1 MFEDRH
7 HPSTAHAA
15 SATSGL
21 RGTVLGMGAAVALLT
36 VALAP
41 AVAQDRPVGTMEQ
54 ISTHMGEM
62 SVEMPGDAGTASGA
76 DRDLPNL
83 RFEPWQMAEELYR
96 EDIVFIMR
104 HGPTDWS
111 KRDIPNVAPTD
122 CDNQRIMTEEGKED
136 MRELGRLMSANEL
149 EPSTMIV
156 SEWCR
161 NQETKDAILQGF
173 ADVDP
178 VYREKLIVE
187 TSPDLNLLLSLQGA
201 PTVTNLRNMIT
212 NWEGGTGGPLFLVTH
227 FTNIAELTEF
237 NVYEGEILV
246 VDPKRDNRVL
256 GYLRLNNSGPDVGH
270 FNVE

>member
-1 MFEDRH
+1 MIDDLA
-7 HPSTAHAA
+7 STITRRPRALRTLSLAVAA
-15 SATSGL
+15 SAL
-21 RGTVLGMGAAVALLT
+21 LAALN
-36 VALAP
+36 P
-41 AVAQDRPVGTMEQ
+41 ASAQDRPVGTMEQ

-62 SVEMPGDAGTASGA
+62 SVQMPQDAERTASA
-76 DRDLPNL
+76 DRELPNL
-83 RFEPWQMAEELYR
+83 RFEPWQMREELFR

-104 HGPTDWS
+104 HGPTDWD

-122 CDNQRIMTEEGKED
+122 CENQRIMTELGKAD
-136 MRELGRLMSANEL
+136 MRELGRLMSSNEL
-149 EPSTMIV
+149 EPSTLIV

-161 NQETKDAILQGF
+161 NQETKDAIVAGF
-173 ADVDP
+173 GDVDP
-178 VYREKLIVE
+178 VYAEKLIVE
-187 TSPDLNLLLSLQGA
+187 TSADLNLLLSLQGA

-212 NWEGGTGGPLFLVTH
+212 NWEGGTGGPLLLVTH

-270 FNVE
+270 FRVD